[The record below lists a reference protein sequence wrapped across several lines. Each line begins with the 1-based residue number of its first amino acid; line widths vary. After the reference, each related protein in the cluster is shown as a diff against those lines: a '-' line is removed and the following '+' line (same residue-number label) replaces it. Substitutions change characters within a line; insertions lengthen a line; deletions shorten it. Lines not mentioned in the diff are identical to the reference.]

1 MGGHRNRILRVDL
14 SNGAFS
20 EDTLSQGLIHDYI
33 GGRGFGAKLLW
44 DDIRAGADPLGKDNE
59 IIFMAGPLA
68 GTSAQSMARWKIYF
82 KSPLTGG
89 AFKSSGG
96 GHFASELKFAGFDGV
111 AVRGIAEKP
120 VYILIR
126 DGKYELK
133 DASLYWGMDCDD
145 THDLL
150 REELNDPR
158 LRMACIGPAGER
170 GVKVAGVF
178 SDRRAAARGG
188 GGAAMGMKNLKA
200 VVVRGTDRHI
210 DIADPEGFQEAVRE
224 QVEFFQGNPSYEAR
238 RQSGTRHNEF
248 TNVLGMYPTHNF
260 QDGTLPDWEKID
272 KPEWDSL
279 TYRHTAC
286 FGCMLRCGA
295 VVKKATGKYAGAW
308 TEGPEYETIWGF
320 SGPMGV
326 VDSGLIIAADQMC
339 DRLGLDTISV
349 ASTIGFAYELFERGI
364 ITKEDTGG
372 MELVYGSDK
381 YVTKLIEQIA
391 YREGFGNVLA
401 DGSREAAK
409 RIGKNAIDYA
419 IQVKGLEL
427 PAYDPRGAKAHGL
440 NLLTSNNGADHCNGY
455 APQEMFGLPIPFK
468 ADRFS
473 TERKGELAK
482 YNQDKQAMV
491 ETGTLCVFAA
501 NMMSPEMYGK
511 LISTAVGVKDFADPK
526 YLWTVGERIFNL
538 EKMFNVREGF
548 NKKDDVFPGRLTKE
562 TMPNGTA
569 KGQVFEADVLLPDYY
584 KARGW
589 DANGVPTREKLNEL
603 GLGFTLKK

>member
-1 MGGHRNRILRVDL
+1 MGGYRNRILRVDL
-14 SNGAFS
+14 SKGTFS
-20 EDTLSQGLIHDYI
+20 EEALSPELIHDYI
-33 GGRGFGAKLLW
+33 GGRGFGAKLLY
-44 DDIRAGADPLGKDNE
+44 DDIKAGADPLGKDNE

-68 GTSAQSMARWKIYF
+68 GTSAQSFARWKIYF

-111 AVRGIAEKP
+111 AVKGVAPKP
-120 VYILIR
+120 VYIWIHN
-126 DGKYELK
+126 GQYELK
-133 DASLYWGMDCDD
+133 DASEVWGLDCDD
-145 THDLL
+145 THQLI

-158 LRMACIGPAGER
+158 VRMTCIGPAGER

-200 VVVRGTDRHI
+200 IAVRGSTRGI
-210 DIADPEGFQEAVRE
+210 EIADPDGFREAVKE
-224 QVEFFQGNPSYEAR
+224 QVDTFRTNPSYEAR
-238 RQSGTRHNEF
+238 RQTGTRHNEF

-260 QDGTLPDWEKID
+260 QDGILPDWEKID
-272 KPEWDSL
+272 RPEWDSL
-279 TYRHTAC
+279 TYSHTAC

-295 VVKKATGKYAGAW
+295 ITKKNTGKYAGYW

-326 VDSGLIIAADQMC
+326 VDSGLIIAADNMC

-349 ASTIGFAYELFERGI
+349 ASTIGFAYELYERGI

-372 MELVYGSDK
+372 IELVYGSDK
-381 YVTKLIEQIA
+381 YVLELIRQIA
-391 YREGFGNVLA
+391 YREGFGNILA
-401 DGSREAAK
+401 EGTREAA
-409 RIGKNAIDYA
+409 RQIGGNALNYA

-455 APQEMFGLPIPFK
+455 APQEMFGLPIPYK
-468 ADRFS
+468 VDRFS
-473 TERKGELAK
+473 TENKGALCK
-482 YNQDKQAMV
+482 WNQDKQAML

-511 LISTAVGVKDFADPK
+511 LVSTATGVRDFADPA
-526 YLWTVGERIFNL
+526 YLWKVGERIFNL
-538 EKMFNVREGF
+538 ERMFNVREGF
-548 NKKDDVFPGRLTKE
+548 NKKDDVFPDRITRE

-589 DANGVPTREKLNEL
+589 NTNGIPTKAKLTEL
-603 GLGFTLKK
+603 GLGFATKK